1 MSVVATSHERI
12 SSEKRKLSQKS
23 MTDWILYK
31 DQWGMKIQAME
42 GSKSWIVK
50 GITFIKP
57 FIKPKKKRQVSSV
70 TQWHLDLFIHPC
82 SYPELLYWLLWMTEN
97 QKYTLF
103 LLKLVWSWV
112 FITVIE
118 TINRISCVL
127 IVGVLTIQDNSIWNL
142 PF

>member
-42 GSKSWIVK
+42 GSKSWFVK

-57 FIKPKKKRQVSSV
+57 KKKKRQVSSV
-70 TQWHLDLFIHPC
+70 TQWHLDPFIHPC

-103 LLKLVWSWV
+103 AKVG
-112 FITVIE
+112 
-118 TINRISCVL
+118 L
-127 IVGVLTIQDNSIWNL
+127 IMSFYHSDRNHKPDFVCSHCRGVNHTG
-142 PF
+142 